1 MHWFST
7 ADEVKHFELKGG
19 FLQPVMS
26 KDKKYKLLNFFHN
39 MERLRAKK
47 FYFYV
52 PDTEETKNENH
63 LIKRSWLIPFW
74 THTHY
79 DFSICKQSIWL
90 AKGFVTSL
98 YFVLLH
104 LLSFFRHF
112 TVMTEQNRL
121 KRMQP
126 LAL

>member
-26 KDKKYKLLNFFHN
+26 KDKKYKLLNFLHN

-63 LIKRSWLIPFW
+63 LIKRSWLSHFW
-74 THTHY
+74 TQNTMIFQFENNQYGLLKVSWPLCILFYYIYYH
-79 DFSICKQSIWL
+79 FSVILLWWQS
-90 AKGFVTSL
+90 K
-98 YFVLLH
+98 
-104 LLSFFRHF
+104 
-112 TVMTEQNRL
+112 TV
-121 KRMQP
+121 
-126 LAL
+126 